1 MKEQKFEKLK
11 TLLVINED
19 ETSAKEIN
27 LIKWFDREPKI
38 DIRNWYD
45 DIRMS
50 KGITLTVSELEFI
63 LDNKENLLKELEEI
77 KKTNIYE

>member
-19 ETSAKEIN
+19 ETSTKEIN

>member
-19 ETSAKEIN
+19 ETSTKEIN

-50 KGITLTVSELEFI
+50 KGITLTLSELEFI
-63 LDNKENLLKELEEI
+63 LDNKENLLKQIKEI
-77 KKTNIYE
+77 KKTSLYE

>member
-19 ETSAKEIN
+19 ETSTKEIN

-63 LDNKENLLKELEEI
+63 LDNKENLLKQIKEI
-77 KKTNIYE
+77 KKTSLYE

>member
-19 ETSAKEIN
+19 ETSTKEIN
-27 LIKWFDREPKI
+27 LIKWFEREPKI